1 MLDSILYF
9 FKKVLILTVIEMLW
23 SFSFV
28 IIFGLLLYIFAS
40 RTRLL
45 YCKSFGTKGE
55 LYITGFI
62 GVPVHEMGHLIFCLI
77 FRHRVDDVKLL
88 DIHATNNVLGY
99 VNHSYRKDSIYQNIG
114 NFFIGVG
121 PIIFGTVVIYA
132 LLTFML
138 PTLRNDIFTS
148 ITGTIHES
156 INQLTFQ
163 SFSVDDAGS
172 IYAIFLEEL
181 ERLKILFITM
191 GTTTKLLLSAFTNIE
206 YTTSI
211 LFWLFIYLAIC
222 IASHMELSPPDI
234 SHVTKALFVIL
245 AFMIFINSVGVFL
258 SETNIF
264 DFAFQHINSDRGRYF
279 ITSVLA
285 MLQSML
291 VFALVL
297 SFINFVISAIVLNIV
312 RFVIKKETIGI

>member
-1 MLDSILYF
+1 MLNAILYF
-9 FKKVLILTVIEMLW
+9 FKKVLILTTVEILW

-28 IIFGLLLYIFAS
+28 IIFGLLLYILAS
-40 RTRLL
+40 RTRML
-45 YCKSFGTKGE
+45 YCKIFGMKGE

-88 DIHATNNVLGY
+88 DINATNGVLGY

-121 PIIFGTVVIYA
+121 PIIFGTIVIYA
-132 LLTFML
+132 LLNFML
-138 PTLRNDIFTS
+138 PSLRNDIFSS
-148 ITGTIHES
+148 ITGMIHDS

-163 SFSVDDAGS
+163 SFAVDDAGS
-172 IYAIFLEEL
+172 IFSILHEEI
-181 ERLKILFITM
+181 ERLRILFVAMI
-191 GTTTKLLLSAFTNIE
+191 TTTKLLLASFTNAE
-206 YTTSI
+206 YSTNI
-211 LFWLFIYLAIC
+211 LFWLFMYLSIC

-234 SHVTKALFVIL
+234 KHVTRALLVIV
-245 AFMIFINSVGVFL
+245 AFMVFINSVWIFL

-264 DFAFQHINSDRGRYF
+264 DFIFQYINIERSTNF

-297 SFINFVISAIVLNIV
+297 SFINFVASAIILNIV
-312 RFVIKKETIGI
+312 NLILKKEAVGI